1 MQVHLHFWS
10 AKAGLLVL
18 GWGLGL
24 SGCLEADPDDV
35 VDLSSRFGD
44 PTLPNGDAAPHI
56 ESAEALAADPTLAQ
70 KLDLFPGRVHYL
82 RGFAEGRPIRYW
94 NVEGPNA
101 DFIAP
106 MYSIIGPN
114 GQRLGKRIID
124 VIPGDTGYTPW
135 WRETLVRTTPA
146 FDALEPAARP
156 RIWSRDAIDAGIEL
170 GYLQPAEATT
180 EIYDC
185 QVLKLG
191 TRIQVDDDPS
201 QTVGTDWVWHRNRR
215 VEWACFS
222 GEIDVPTDRRQM
234 PIFPVHVLQR
244 IDEALPI
251 YELAIGADLDGDGE
265 LVNSNNIFGN
275 TVGGPRYSPFWH
287 VALVRTEANYLSI
300 ETSSTAVGLS
310 AEDQFLRLDAD
321 TPEDLE
327 KATIISSQVKS
338 IRGFPEQ
345 WVNCPLQVTRGQ
357 L

>member
-1 MQVHLHFWS
+1 MQVNLHLWS
-10 AKAGLLVL
+10 AGAALLCL
-18 GWGLGL
+18 GLGL
-24 SGCLEADPDDV
+24 SACLEPDPNDQ

-56 ESAEALAADPTLAQ
+56 ESAEALAADPSLAQ

-82 RGFAEGRPIRYW
+82 GGFAEGQPIRYW

-114 GQRLGKRIID
+114 GQRIGKRIID

-135 WRETLVRTTPA
+135 WRETLVRTTPT

-156 RIWSRDAIDAGIEL
+156 RIWSRDAIDAGIAL
-170 GYLQPAEATT
+170 GYLQAPEATT
-180 EIYDC
+180 QVYDC
-185 QVLKLG
+185 PVLKLG

-215 VEWACFS
+215 VEWVCFS
-222 GEIDVPTDRRQM
+222 GTKEVPTDRRQM
-234 PIFPVHVLQR
+234 PLFPVHVLQR
-244 IDEALPI
+244 IDEVSPI
-251 YELAIGADLDGDGE
+251 YELAIGADLDGDGA
-265 LVNSNNIFGN
+265 LMSSNNIFGN
-275 TVGGPRYSPFWH
+275 TVGGARYSPFWY

-300 ETSSTAVGLS
+300 ETSSTSVGLS
-310 AEDQFLRLDAD
+310 AEDQFLRLDPD

-345 WVNCPLQVTRGQ
+345 WVNCPVQVTRGQ